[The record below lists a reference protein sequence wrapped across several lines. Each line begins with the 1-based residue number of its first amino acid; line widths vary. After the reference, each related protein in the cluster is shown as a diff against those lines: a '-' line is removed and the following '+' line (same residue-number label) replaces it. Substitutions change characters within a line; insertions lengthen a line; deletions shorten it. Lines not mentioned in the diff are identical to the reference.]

1 MRPPARRRRAAA
13 YLPAAMLP
21 SLRSTTPL
29 LVATVFLLG
38 GVGLLHTLV
47 ALHGEALGFPLAMI
61 GLLTSAYY
69 AGFLAGTW
77 TVPMLIHRIGHIRA
91 FAFLTAAV
99 AIVVLLQAISPAY
112 GLWLLLRLLQGLLL
126 VGLYTIIESWLNAA
140 AEPAHRSSVF
150 AVYMMLNLGAGAA
163 SQQFLHFGNQ
173 AAILF
178 CVVAI
183 LFCAAGLPVSL
194 AAQRQPAMQAGS
206 RPQLRV
212 LWRAAPTALAA
223 SLASGLMLGAL
234 WGLLPLQAASRGLD
248 AAAVGTYMTVTI
260 AGGVALQW
268 PLGRFSDRIDRRLA
282 LALISLV
289 ATAAAVLNL
298 WVAGSQATMLVL
310 AFAFGGMSFALY
322 PIAVAHL
329 VDYVERDQL
338 VSASSTVLLV
348 NGIGS
353 ALGPLLAGTLM
364 EHAGPQFLFAWFA
377 VLAGTLAAYAL
388 YRHARRARTVTDDN
402 SFMPMVTTTPS
413 ALDLHRDATDTLRE
427 GE

>member
-1 MRPPARRRRAAA
+1 
-13 YLPAAMLP
+13 MLS

-29 LVATVFLLG
+29 LAATVFLLG

-47 ALHGEALGFPLAMI
+47 ALHGEALGFPVAMI

-99 AIVVLLQAISPAY
+99 AIVVLLQAIGSAY
-112 GLWLLLRLLQGLLL
+112 ALWLLLRLLQGLLL

-140 AEPAHRSSVF
+140 AAPAHRSSVF
-150 AVYMMLNLGAGAA
+150 AIYMMLNLGAGAA
-163 SQQFLHFGNQ
+163 SQQFLHVGS
-173 AAILF
+173 AAVVLF

-194 AAQRQPAMQAGS
+194 AAQRQPAMQPGS
-206 RPQLRV
+206 RPQLRR

-223 SLASGLMLGAL
+223 SLVSGLMLGAL
-234 WGLLPLQAASRGLD
+234 WGLLPLYAVSRGLD
-248 AAAVGTYMTVTI
+248 AAAVGTYMTVAI

-282 LALISLV
+282 LALISFV
-289 ATAAAVLNL
+289 AAAAAILNL
-298 WVAGSQATMLVL
+298 WFPGGGQVAMLVL
-310 AFAFGGMSFALY
+310 VFAFGGMSFALY

-364 EHAGPQFLFAWFA
+364 ERAGAQFLFAWFA
-377 VLAGTLAAYAL
+377 VLAGALAAYAL
-388 YRHARRARTVTDDN
+388 YRHARRAREVTEDN

-413 ALDLHRDATDTLRE
+413 ALDLHREAAEARPRD
-427 GE
+427 